1 MLVTF
6 SGDTHKHLISLL
18 ATYQQGNEYYLIFP
32 WARGDLRSYWRDINP
47 EPTVD
52 HDTMIWTAEQCY
64 GIARG
69 LFKIHQHETAY
80 FRESGHHPFAPKEPI
95 GNRNRSGSLKLF
107 GRHGDI
113 KPQNVLCFDSA
124 DNKLGRPT
132 LKITDL
138 GLAEFKTSIAN
149 IYKSSSKISMTAAY
163 RPPEYDTE
171 NGKVGQSHDIWALGC
186 LYLEMAAWILG
197 GWKLVQEFE
206 QLRVAETTGPRSPG
220 STEGTFFKVKSI
232 SEDGTWKVVVK
243 PTVTKV
249 SQFLQGKL
257 IRVLELTCKF
267 QFIERLHRLPA
278 CTKYLHEFLDL
289 IEQEMLVIKPTDPAE
304 KGRISAAALAFRL
317 GAMRKLCTS
326 A

>member
-32 WARGDLRSYWRDINP
+32 WARGDLRSYWRDFNP
-47 EPTVD
+47 EPAVNHNTV
-52 HDTMIWTAEQCY
+52 TWMAEQCY

-69 LFKIHQHETAY
+69 LAKLHQHETTY
-80 FRESGHHPFAPKEPI
+80 FRCSGDHPFAPKEPI
-95 GNRNRSGSLKLF
+95 SSRARSGSLKLF

-113 KPQNVLCFDSA
+113 KPQNVLCFDSGS
-124 DNKLGRPT
+124 NELGGPT

-138 GLAEFKTSIAN
+138 GLAEFKTSVAN

-186 LYLEMAAWILG
+186 LYLEMIAWLLG

-206 QLRVAETTGPRSPG
+206 QLRIAETTGPLSPRSM
-220 STEGTFFKVKSI
+220 EGTFFKVRSI

-243 PTVTKV
+243 PTVTNV
-249 SQFLQGKL
+249 SRSVPVSPRPTTPQEYL
-257 IRVLELTCKF
+257 IRSLDNNLFTPVRRETSWPSSLHKVLARVSEA
-267 QFIERLHRLPA
+267 HRARDAGNQADGP
-278 CTKYLHEFLDL
+278 
-289 IEQEMLVIKPTDPAE
+289 
-304 KGRISAAALAFRL
+304 GRE
-317 GAMRKLCTS
+317 GAY
-326 A
+326 

>member
-32 WARGDLRSYWRDINP
+32 WACGDLRTYWRDINP
-47 EPTVD
+47 QPVVD
-52 HDTMIWTAEQCY
+52 CDTSTWMAEECY

-69 LFKIHQHETAY
+69 LYKIHQHETAY
-80 FRESGHHPFAPKEPI
+80 FRSAGNHPFAPKEPI
-95 GNRNRSGSLKLF
+95 SSRSRNGSLKLF

-113 KPQNVLCFDSA
+113 KPQNVLCFDSGQNEPA
-124 DNKLGRPT
+124 RPI

-149 IYKSSSKISMTAAY
+149 IYKSSSKISTTAAY
-163 RPPEYDTE
+163 RPPECDTE
-171 NGKVGQSHDIWALGC
+171 NGRVGQSHDIWALGC
-186 LYLEMAAWILG
+186 LYLEMIAWILG
-197 GWKLVQEFE
+197 GWNLVQEFE
-206 QLRVAETTGPRSPG
+206 QLRITETTGPRFPG
-220 STEGTFFKVKSI
+220 ATEGTFFKVKSI

-249 SQFLQGKL
+249 SQFLQGYL
-257 IRVLELTCKF
+257 SRSLEITRQV
-267 QFIERLHRLPA
+267 QFIERLRRLPA

-304 KGRISAAALAFRL
+304 NGRISAAALAFRL

-326 A
+326 T

>member
-1 MLVTF
+1 MLITF

-47 EPTVD
+47 EPIVD
-52 HDTMIWTAEQCY
+52 HDTITWMAEQCY

-69 LFKIHQHETAY
+69 LSKIHQHETAY
-80 FRESGHHPFAPKEPI
+80 FRSSGDHPFAQEPI
-95 GNRNRSGSLKLF
+95 SSRARSGSLKLF

-113 KPQNVLCFDSA
+113 KPQNILCFDSA
-124 DNKLGRPT
+124 NNELGRPI

-186 LYLEMAAWILG
+186 LYLEMIAWLLG
-197 GWKLVQEFE
+197 GMKLVQDFE
-206 QLRVAETTGPRSPG
+206 LLRVAEKTGPRSPG
-220 STEGTFFKVKSI
+220 TTEGTFFKVKSI

-243 PTVTKV
+243 PTVTNV
-249 SQFLQGKL
+249 SRSVPVEPSPTFLHEYL
-257 IRVLELTCKF
+257 IRSFETNLFAPVHREAIRPSNLHKVLARVSEA
-267 QFIERLHRLPA
+267 HRA
-278 CTKYLHEFLDL
+278 GD
-289 IEQEMLVIKPTDPAE
+289 A
-304 KGRISAAALAFRL
+304 GN
-317 GAMRKLCTS
+317 
-326 A
+326 

>member
-32 WARGDLRSYWRDINP
+32 WARGDLRSYWRDIDP
-47 EPTVD
+47 EPTAD
-52 HDTMIWTAEQCY
+52 HDTTTWMAEQCY

-69 LFKIHQHETAY
+69 LSKIHQHETAY
-80 FRESGHHPFAPKEPI
+80 FRSSSDHPFAPKGPI
-95 GNRNRSGSLKLF
+95 SSRARSGSLQLF

-113 KPQNVLCFDSA
+113 KPQNVLCFGNA
-124 DNKLGRPT
+124 NTGLGRPI

-186 LYLEMAAWILG
+186 LYLEMIAWILG
-197 GWKLVQEFE
+197 GWELVQEFE
-206 QLRVAETTGPRSPG
+206 KLRVAETTGPRSPG
-220 STEGTFFKVKSI
+220 ATEGTFFKVKSI

-243 PTVTKV
+243 PTVTNV
-249 SQFLQGKL
+249 SLSVSLCLDPRSSRAYL
-257 IRVLELTCKF
+257 ILYLENNPYTAV
-267 QFIERLHRLPA
+267 H
-278 CTKYLHEFLDL
+278 
-289 IEQEMLVIKPTDPAE
+289 QEAP
-304 KGRISAAALAFRL
+304 
-317 GAMRKLCTS
+317 
-326 A
+326 